1 MSNIVT
7 SKFGGLLR
15 GLFRRFDDNGPTM
28 VAPTRQ
34 VAATASARSLS
45 PAPEIHSKQQADLTP
60 PRPADPNSLELPL
73 PSIIAVLPIDLRAK
87 LLETPPSDA
96 TISIPVEK
104 VLAQLAHGSV
114 KVTFGELRAARPGLF
129 ASSGTENDVRQI
141 ALPLNEIITRIS
153 PTLLSRRVAKKVEA
167 ADDIAGPFGARTQGI
182 NFAAAKP
189 PTHAASAPL
198 SKAPEPTPAPA
209 IQKTVPLPISPVR
222 KSALV
227 AADSATIA
235 SHPVDTKI
243 AFSRA
248 PVEPG
253 VKSQPHAP
261 AAPIPFSP
269 SPAATAT
276 GHSNSAPQTSD
287 EHPILAPLSALAEKW
302 PDTIK
307 MELVQARLMGAQAAL
322 PHSLVEPGLKR
333 GRVTIQW
340 KDLRMM
346 FRPNPGPDSAH
357 DLIEVELPL
366 NVLAPMYFASQKT
379 GDRAKQ
385 KLSAAEEIP
394 DLFHSSKQNGAAA
407 SYIPAPVPSAAAPAF
422 TPSAPAASVAAAPIK
437 PVIAAPA
444 AATASPAAPEQ
455 GTILAPLGA
464 LMEKWPEP
472 LRQEIAQSNLLN
484 AQVALPVNL
493 LEPAMKRG
501 QVAFSWR
508 DLRSWI
514 QSAPAAVT
522 QSTHDSLELEL
533 PLKVVAPLFLG
544 RHTAPAQ
551 TPSRVAVDQSIPSPF
566 SSVATPEAIT
576 PVITPFIAPASAPAP
591 NPAGQSTKKM
601 DAKLSETNFYVW
613 DDTSDKPSLDESEYK
628 RTQAPATDFTSRYAT
643 PKEIVARAMELPG
656 VAGAVVA
663 LPDGLMV
670 ASQVPPDLNADT
682 LAAFLPQI
690 FDRVS
695 QCTSELRMG
704 ELNNLNFTVG
714 NVPWKIFRVN
724 AIYFAAFGRAGEPLP
739 TAQLAALAGE
749 LDRKKQ

>member
-45 PAPEIHSKQQADLTP
+45 PAPAIHSKQQADLTP
-60 PRPADPNSLELPL
+60 TRPADPNGLQLPL

-153 PTLLSRRVAKKVEA
+153 PTLLSRRVAQKVEA

-189 PTHAASAPL
+189 PTHAASAP
-198 SKAPEPTPAPA
+198 AT
-209 IQKTVPLPISPVR
+209 QKTVPLPISPVR
-222 KSALV
+222 KSTLV

-248 PVEPG
+248 PVEAG
-253 VKSQPHAP
+253 VKSQPPAP

-269 SPAATAT
+269 SPAAAT
-276 GHSNSAPQTSD
+276 GHSNSAPQTPD

-366 NVLAPMYFASQKT
+366 NVLAPMYFASQKS

-407 SYIPAPVPSAAAPAF
+407 SYIPAPVPSAAASPF
-422 TPSAPAASVAAAPIK
+422 TPSAPAAPVAAAPVK

-444 AATASPAAPEQ
+444 AATVTPAAPEQ
-455 GTILAPLGA
+455 GTISAPLGA
-464 LMEKWPEP
+464 FMEKWPEP
-472 LRQEIAQSNLLN
+472 LRQEIAQNNLLN
-484 AQVALPVNL
+484 ALVALPLNL

-533 PLKVVAPLFLG
+533 PLKVVTPLFLG

-566 SSVATPEAIT
+566 SSAATPEAIT

-591 NPAGQSTKKM
+591 NPAGPSTKKV

-628 RTQAPATDFTSRYAT
+628 RTQAPATDFTSRHAT
-643 PKEIVARAMELPG
+643 PKEIVARAVNLPG
-656 VAGAVVA
+656 VAGVVVA
-663 LPDGLMV
+663 LCDGLMI
-670 ASQVPPDLNADT
+670 ASQVPQHLNADT
-682 LAAFLPQI
+682 AAAFLPQI
-690 FDRVS
+690 FDRVA
-695 QCTSELRMG
+695 QCTRELRMG
-704 ELNNLNFTVG
+704 VLNNLKFTVG
-714 NVPWKIFRVN
+714 NVPWHIFHVN
-724 AIYFAAFGRAGEPLP
+724 AIYFAAFGRAGESLP
-739 TAQLAALAGE
+739 TAQLASLAGE
-749 LDRKKQ
+749 LDRKKH